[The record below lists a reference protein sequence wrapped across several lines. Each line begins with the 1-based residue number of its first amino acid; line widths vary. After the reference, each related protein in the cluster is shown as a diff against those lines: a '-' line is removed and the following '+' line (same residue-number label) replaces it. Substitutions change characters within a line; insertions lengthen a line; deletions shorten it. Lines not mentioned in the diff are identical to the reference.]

1 MRTLARFSVRAAC
14 IAAAALLPSVVAA
27 QGVRVMP
34 YGGMTPLTAVA
45 AGGQV
50 EAEVGRNL
58 SAFADYNRWAWGL
71 ICVGAPIA
79 GEEDTDRCGET
90 GWTFHAGAVH
100 HLRDAGARWRP
111 YVSAAAGAAQV
122 IGDGRN
128 SGRVLPS
135 LAGEAGY
142 DVGGNQQL
150 LTLRLG
156 VRWQGRP
163 SVGTDFVGPVVGF
176 RLRLR

>member
-1 MRTLARFSVRAAC
+1 MTSLVRSSACAAC
-14 IAAAALLPSVVAA
+14 IAAAVVVPSALAG

-34 YGGMTPLTAVA
+34 YGGMAPLIAIA

-58 SAFADYNRWAWGL
+58 SAFADYSRWGWGL
-71 ICVGAPIA
+71 ICVGSPIE
-79 GEEDTDRCGET
+79 GEQDDDRCGET
-90 GWTFHAGAVH
+90 GWTFHAGAVR
-100 HLRDAGARWRP
+100 HLRDAGANWRP

-122 IGDGRN
+122 VEDGRN

-142 DVGGNQQL
+142 DWGGNRL
-150 LTLRLG
+150 VTVRLG
-156 VRWQGRP
+156 LRWQGRP
-163 SVGTDFVGPVVGF
+163 SVGTDFAGPVVGF